1 LINVYYNLSIRFYA
15 YSQYI
20 LQLTCDGELCILF
33 GSRAKGCA
41 KKGSDV
47 DIAIIGDGAKVM
59 YDPFYHIL

>member
-1 LINVYYNLSIRFYA
+1 M
-15 YSQYI
+15 
-20 LQLTCDGELCILF
+20 TCDGELCILF

-59 YDPFYHIL
+59 HDPFYHIL